1 VPWKEHPVSD
11 PYGVPDLSSFKQPAA
26 GGGTSGQPGAHEL
39 ALTEANLEQ
48 TIADSQQVATLLVV
62 TSTRVPDLDE
72 FLDSLRRH
80 VEAQAGAVRLATVD
94 ADTEP
99 RVTAALRVQQLPT
112 LLLLVK
118 GQIQPV
124 VEGSLPDAEVK
135 NLVDQVVQVAQQQGL
150 DVPAADGGEEE
161 QTEPAPELP
170 PLVQKAYDAIQAGDL
185 AQAESAYQEHLVEHP
200 ADAEAKA
207 GLASVHLMQRTEG
220 ADLDAARA
228 AAAQAPSDLDAQ
240 LRVADLDMLG
250 GHVDDAFGRL
260 LDLLRGADQ
269 DTKDTVRTRLLELFE
284 VAGPEDPRVA
294 PARKRLANLLF

>member
-1 VPWKEHPVSD
+1 VSD
-11 PYGVPDLSSFKQPAA
+11 PYFDLSSLKQPAQGEGA
-26 GGGTSGQPGAHEL
+26 QAPGDHEL
-39 ALTEANLEQ
+39 VLTEANLEQ

-62 TSTRVPDLDE
+62 TSARVPDLDE
-72 FLDSLRRH
+72 FLTSLRTH
-80 VEAQAGAVRLATVD
+80 VQAQNGAVRLATVD
-94 ADTEP
+94 ADAEP

-135 NLVDQVVQVAQQQGL
+135 NLVDQVVQVAEQQGL
-150 DVPAADGGEEE
+150 DVSGAGTQDAE
-161 QTEPAPELP
+161 QAEPAPELP
-170 PLVQKAYDAIQAGDL
+170 PLIQKAYDAIQAGDL
-185 AQAESAYQEHLVEHP
+185 TQAETAYQEHLGEHP

-220 ADLDAARA
+220 ADLDAARE

-240 LRVADLDMLG
+240 LKVADLDMLG

-260 LDLLRGADQ
+260 LELLRGADP
-269 DTKDTVRTRLLELFE
+269 DTKNTVRTRLLDLFE
-284 VAGPEDPRVA
+284 VAGVDDPRVA